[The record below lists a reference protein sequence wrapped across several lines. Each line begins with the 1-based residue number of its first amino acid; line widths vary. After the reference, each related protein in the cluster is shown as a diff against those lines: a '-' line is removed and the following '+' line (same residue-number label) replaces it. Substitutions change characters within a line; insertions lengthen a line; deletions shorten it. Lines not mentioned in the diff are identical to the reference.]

1 MPCQISQNRSQKP
14 ESVLTSVLPAR
25 TAGRCEMRWCHR
37 FIQLFLRTLCS
48 ALVLGI
54 LPKPNG
60 AKVSTVRARK
70 RRREAGRSSQPPGD
84 SFCTAPDASEAKPC
98 SAATAHKGPNTAFHS
113 LGGVI
118 DATQSTGVAQTVSKG
133 LTWGFLF
140 SGYVSEGTLR
150 LLAEKNLPEIY
161 QPHFTSSKHFE
172 NFLLWTESVS
182 LITAG

>member
-1 MPCQISQNRSQKP
+1 MVPPLYPAFSSNLLRCPCP
-14 ESVLTSVLPAR
+14 GHFAEAR
-25 TAGRCEMRWCHR
+25 CVKSGLKVRQTVRDAGR
-37 FIQLFLRTLCS
+37 F
-48 ALVLGI
+48 
-54 LPKPNG
+54 
-60 AKVSTVRARK
+60 
-70 RRREAGRSSQPPGD
+70 SQHPGD
-84 SFCTAPDASEAKPC
+84 SLCVAFGVL
-98 SAATAHKGPNTAFHS
+98 KGKTVLRNNGPQRPQHRVS
-113 LGGVI
+113 LPRRCI